1 MSNYHNNPPP
11 LFGLSNA
18 AFLQRESADDQPVD
32 FGLYNGLYGGPDH
45 PLIARHDPQ
54 GRVTGWTPILRL
66 QPWQYVACPPIS
78 NGPQLGDPYELGVQ
92 PDAVGGC
99 GIFFGPWD
107 RVANRICHE
116 AFAAVSQGMPQHPL
130 EGLLLARFVTVLAP
144 KFAAASPSEF
154 DPAQVASQLAD
165 FEKIG
170 AKIQCQNSGWLN
182 CPPPPRPTG
191 GWTMTMGGG

>member
-130 EGLLLARFVTVLAP
+130 EGRVEGYITEAVHGALGRLARAQGLTDR
-144 KFAAASPSEF
+144 AALEQILTESLTRKTAR
-154 DPAQVASQLAD
+154 A
-165 FEKIG
+165 
-170 AKIQCQNSGWLN
+170 N
-182 CPPPPRPTG
+182 
-191 GWTMTMGGG
+191 